1 MRHLCEPVYVYIHT
15 PLCIHLSK
23 YDQDIRQNNII
34 CRSPRVGQE
43 SSLGEPSGQ
52 PQLWGNAVLPPAS
65 LPSLLSLFPAPCDL
79 LPFFAYLSFKVF
91 HHFLSFPYTAAM
103 VKVVQH
109 SSFLSWAG
117 VRGEE
122 ETRGCVL
129 GALMLGWTWTTGGQ
143 CH

>member
-1 MRHLCEPVYVYIHT
+1 MVLEVNESVFYGYIVAGEGFFNYLNAFQFISLQ
-15 PLCIHLSK
+15 PF
-23 YDQDIRQNNII
+23 
-34 CRSPRVGQE
+34 QE
-43 SSLGEPSGQ
+43 
-52 PQLWGNAVLPPAS
+52 
-65 LPSLLSLFPAPCDL
+65 FT
-79 LPFFAYLSFKVF
+79 VF

-129 GALMLGWTWTTGGQ
+129 GALMLG
-143 CH
+143 